1 MKRESEEIKMV
12 VIKTE
17 NLSKIYG
24 KDGNKVIALDNVNI
38 EVEKGEFV
46 AIVGASGSGKST
58 LLHQVGGVDRPT
70 SGKVIIDN
78 EDIYKLKEEKL
89 AIFRRRK
96 IGFVFQSFNLIPVL
110 SVEENIKMPALLDHQ
125 KVDKEYFKDL
135 VKTLGI
141 SDRLS
146 HLPSEL
152 SGGQQQRVAIA
163 RALINKPAII
173 LADEPTG
180 NLDSETS
187 KEIMEML
194 KLSVRKYN
202 QTAIVITHDLSIA
215 ENADRV
221 IKIKDGKVIE

>member
-1 MKRESEEIKMV
+1 MSIIR
-12 VIKTE
+12 TQ

-24 KDGNKVIALDNVNI
+24 KKDSEVIALDNVNI
-38 EVEKGEFV
+38 EIKKGEFV
-46 AIVGASGSGKST
+46 AVIGASGSGKST
-58 LLHQVGGVDRPT
+58 LLHQLGGVDRPT
-70 SGKVIIDN
+70 KGKVIIEN
-78 EDIYKLKEEKL
+78 EDIYGLKEDSL

-110 SVEENIKMPALLDHQ
+110 SVDENIRMPALLDHQ
-125 KVDKEYFKDL
+125 KVDEEYFKDL
-135 VKTLGI
+135 VKTLKI
-141 SDRLS
+141 EERLD

-187 KEIMEML
+187 KEIMEMF

-215 ENADRV
+215 ENADRI
-221 IKIKDGKVIE
+221 IKIKDGKVVE

>member
-1 MKRESEEIKMV
+1 MV
-12 VIKTE
+12 VIQTE
-17 NLSKIYG
+17 NLSKVYG
-24 KDGNKVIALDNVNI
+24 KNGNQVVALDNVNI
-38 EVEKGEFV
+38 AVEKGEFV

-70 SGKVIIDN
+70 SGKAIIDG

-141 SDRLS
+141 SDRLN

-194 KLSVRKYN
+194 KVSVRKYN

>member
-1 MKRESEEIKMV
+1 MV
-12 VIKTE
+12 VIKTD
-17 NLSKIYG
+17 NLSKVYG

-38 EVEKGEFV
+38 EIEKGEFV

-141 SDRLS
+141 SDRLN

-163 RALINKPAII
+163 RALINKPVII

>member
-1 MKRESEEIKMV
+1 MV
-12 VIKTE
+12 VIKTD
-17 NLSKIYG
+17 NLSKVYG

-38 EVEKGEFV
+38 EIEKGEFV

-141 SDRLS
+141 SDRLN

-202 QTAIVITHDLSIA
+202 QTANVITHDLSIA

>member
-1 MKRESEEIKMV
+1 M
-12 VIKTE
+12 
-17 NLSKIYG
+17 
-24 KDGNKVIALDNVNI
+24 
-38 EVEKGEFV
+38 
-46 AIVGASGSGKST
+46 
-58 LLHQVGGVDRPT
+58 LHQVGGVDRPT

-141 SDRLS
+141 SDRLN

-202 QTAIVITHDLSIA
+202 QTAIVITHDLSTA